1 MKLLYLKNGPYK
13 PQITCYNM
21 QEIELCKAFS
31 DYGWNCDILYYSDE
45 DRDEEI
51 FYNEQKQ
58 TRVEI
63 LWRKG
68 VDN

>member
-1 MKLLYLKNGPYK
+1 
-13 PQITCYNM
+13 M
-21 QEIELCKAFS
+21 QEIGLCKAFS